1 MLSYRHHFHAGNH
14 ADVLK
19 HAVLVW
25 LLRALHGKESAFRYH
40 DTHAGAGRYDLASA
54 RAEQNREFEGGI
66 GRLWARTDLP
76 DALREY
82 VDLVRRE
89 NPDGKLRFYPGSPL
103 LGRRLLRK
111 QDRMVLTELNDAEVE
126 ELEHLFAGDKQVQL
140 EKRDGYDGLRLL
152 PPPQRRGVVL
162 VDSSFDRANELT
174 RLVEGLTLAHGRWAT
189 GVFALWYPLMDPASM
204 EGFEREVVA
213 TGIRK
218 VLQLEL
224 SVMEQSLA
232 KKAMRGSGLLVVNPP
247 WKLEETARPALEW
260 LAPLL
265 AQGSGAGSRV
275 RWLVPE

>member
-19 HAVLVW
+19 HAVLVG
-25 LLRALHGKESAFRYH
+25 LLKALHGKETAFRYH
-40 DTHAGAGRYDLASA
+40 DTHAGAGRYDLSSA
-54 RAEQNREFEGGI
+54 RALQNREFEGGI
-66 GRLWARTDLP
+66 GKLWSRTDLP
-76 DALREY
+76 EALREY

-103 LGRRLLRK
+103 LARRLLRK
-111 QDRMVLTELNDAEVE
+111 QDRMVLTELNEAEVE
-126 ELEHLFAGDKQVQL
+126 ELEHLFAGDKLVQL
-140 EKRDGYDGLRLL
+140 ERRDGYDGLRLL

-189 GVFALWYPLMDPASM
+189 GVFALWYPLMDRASM
-204 EGFEREVVA
+204 EGFERQVVA

-224 SVMEQSLA
+224 SVMEESTSR
-232 KKAMRGSGLLVVNPP
+232 AMRGSGLLVVNPP

-260 LAPLL
+260 LAPVL
-265 AQGSGAGSRV
+265 AQGSGASSRV